1 MQRKKF
7 TFKKINKL
15 KSKKSF
21 QFVYGKGRTVVDPL
35 SVFYILADQ
44 GEDVKIGLA
53 VGKKLGCAVV
63 RNRVKRL
70 SEVFGRHRAKLKKVF
85 HIVWVARQKLTKA
98 DLKTFERVFLRLVKR
113 AALLQ
118 E

>member
-53 VGKKLGCAVV
+53 VGK
-63 RNRVKRL
+63 
-70 SEVFGRHRAKLKKVF
+70 
-85 HIVWVARQKLTKA
+85 
-98 DLKTFERVFLRLVKR
+98 
-113 AALLQ
+113 
-118 E
+118 

>member
-1 MQRKKF
+1 MQSKKF

-70 SEVFGRHRAKLKKVF
+70 MRGFFACIRRSLKKV
-85 HIVWVARQKLTKA
+85 II
-98 DLKTFERVFLRLVKR
+98 
-113 AALLQ
+113 
-118 E
+118 